1 MIIFTLASSFLS
13 SVTVIAQELGQFRCF
28 KVSYRGSEQDR
39 VRVFQRSGCASA
51 LHAPLRQPVEQQQQ
65 ETPRAHGTCT
75 HQDDLPQAG
84 LVTPHLLHR

>member
-1 MIIFTLASSFLS
+1 MIIFTLALS
-13 SVTVIAQELGQFRCF
+13 ILLSVTVIAQERRQVKF
-28 KVSYRGSEQDR
+28 SYRGSEQER
-39 VRVFQRSGCASA
+39 VRVFQRGGRASA
-51 LHAPLRQPVEQQQQ
+51 LHTPLGQPVEQQQQ